1 MANSNI
7 FVTARRISPT
17 AGKDLTTPKRYP
29 IEVSKIRS
37 RITNTKRGGSVLKL
51 EGAEYRAKKI
61 EVFES
66 LNQIETLI
74 SPGSTEFVPEFETLN
89 AAGANQGAAAQLSK
103 YLTKVGTATGGS
115 AEGFKLPVASG
126 AGPFVIQNAHASV
139 TVKIYPATGE
149 YLTSKAGV
157 LQAQNAALTLA
168 PGQTIH
174 FAVKPG
180 STTTWLAAAD

>member
-1 MANSNI
+1 MANTNI

-17 AGKDLTTPKRYP
+17 AGRDLTTPKRYP
-29 IEVSKIRS
+29 IEVSKIRQ

-51 EGAEYRAKKI
+51 EGNEYRSKKV

-74 SPGSTEFVPEFETLN
+74 APASTEFVPEFETLN
-89 AAGANQGAAAQLSK
+89 AAGANQGAAAALTK

-115 AEGFKLPVASG
+115 AEGYRLPAASG
-126 AGPFVIQNAHASV
+126 AGPFVIQNAHATV

-149 YLTSKAGV
+149 FLTSKAGV
-157 LQAQNAALTLA
+157 LGAVNVHQTLA
-168 PGQTIH
+168 PGQTVH
-174 FAVKPG
+174 YAVRPG